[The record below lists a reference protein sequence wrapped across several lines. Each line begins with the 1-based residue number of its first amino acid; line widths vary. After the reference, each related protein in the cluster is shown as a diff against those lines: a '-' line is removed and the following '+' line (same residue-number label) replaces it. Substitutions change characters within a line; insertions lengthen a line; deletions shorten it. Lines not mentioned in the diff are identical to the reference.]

1 MLSAEAKGWV
11 LLKSAHGAER
21 YFTVYLLTKANEFPL
36 LKKQEYFHAK
46 FSLML
51 ETMFLVATI
60 KALCHTT
67 YTKPLPKPT
76 EDRMLKHTEWLC
88 LPDLLLKVLYIAQ
101 ILPQWI
107 KHTFSSVS
115 CFDLCRLQSQVS
127 NQDRGM

>member
-88 LPDLLLKVLYIAQ
+88 LPVIKSPIYCSDLATVDQTHLQCCILL
-101 ILPQWI
+101 
-107 KHTFSSVS
+107 
-115 CFDLCRLQSQVS
+115 
-127 NQDRGM
+127 